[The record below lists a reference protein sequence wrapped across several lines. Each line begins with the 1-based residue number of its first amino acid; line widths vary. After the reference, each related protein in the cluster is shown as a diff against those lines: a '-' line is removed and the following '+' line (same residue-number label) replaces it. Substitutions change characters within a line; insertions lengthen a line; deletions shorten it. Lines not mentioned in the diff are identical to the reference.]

1 MAKTEK
7 GLVPAKQHKVFA
19 HFRRGLPKLLIGID
33 PGSNCG
39 VATLV
44 SGTKLLGL
52 YQFKSN
58 IEAMFFCIEL
68 SNDWE
73 IELTIEDARKVV
85 KNAYFAQKA
94 NRGKDQGVGYVKGYC
109 KEWEA
114 FCVLRGYQ
122 YQMVSPKNTKM
133 DELLF
138 EKLTGKKTLKTQHHM
153 RDAALLIFGK

>member
-1 MAKTEK
+1 MKKEENGIMVEK
-7 GLVPAKQHKVFA
+7 PGKVFA
-19 HFRRGLPKLLIGID
+19 HFKRGLPRLLIGID

-39 VATLV
+39 FASLIP
-44 SGTKLLGL
+44 GTKILCLH
-52 YQFKSN
+52 QFKSN
-58 IEAMFFCIEL
+58 IEAMFHCMRL
-68 SNDWE
+68 ANDWD

-94 NRGKDQGVGYVKGYC
+94 NRGKDQGVGYVKAYC

-122 YQMVSPKNTKM
+122 YQMISPKNTKM
-133 DELLF
+133 DESFF